1 MKKVQVIVPWEQ
13 GLHMRPAARLV
24 RCANVCRSSIK
35 IMAHGKVA
43 DARSILG
50 ILLLCASVGTLL
62 DVEVSGEDEVS
73 AVSAVEQI
81 FESDD
86 GEV

>member
-1 MKKVQVIVPWEQ
+1 MKKVQVIVPWEE
-13 GLHMRPAARLV
+13 GLHMRPASRLV
-24 RCANVCRSSIK
+24 RCASVCRSSIR

-73 AVSAVEQI
+73 AMSAVEKI
-81 FESDD
+81 FESSDD
-86 GEV
+86 RV

>member
-1 MKKVQVIVPWEQ
+1 MKKAQIIVPWKE

-24 RCANVCRSSIK
+24 RCASVYRSSIK
-35 IMAHGKVA
+35 IMAHGKVS

-81 FESDD
+81 FDYDD
-86 GEV
+86 GGV